1 MTTRVG
7 IREISRRFSAY
18 QDYDYVEIE
27 NKKTGKRNG
36 LYVSEKY
43 ADALKDYIDKHEQ
56 QERQRKLDALTQF
69 AGSLEI
75 DPKYDGLSGAQLREV
90 IAEEKYGA

>member
-1 MTTRVG
+1 MTARVG
-7 IREISRRFSAY
+7 IREISRQFSAY

-43 ADALKDYIDKHEQ
+43 ADELKAYIDKCEQ
-56 QERQRKLDALTQF
+56 QERQRKLDALMQF
-69 AGSLEI
+69 AGSMEI
-75 DPKYDGLSGAQLREV
+75 DSKYDGLSGAQLREM
-90 IAEEKYGA
+90 IAKEKYGA